1 MRTEISQWEMYSV
14 ILKSGSILYLNMLFS
29 IKTLLTELK
38 KYDTQTCKCV
48 KYNLIILYMKTRI
61 NREPSMYVSMHEI
74 SIYVRYSIVSQI
86 RWARHIKNK
95 SPWKNSIVYEI

>member
-48 KYNLIILYMKTRI
+48 
-61 NREPSMYVSMHEI
+61 S
-74 SIYVRYSIVSQI
+74 YVRE
-86 RWARHIKNK
+86 
-95 SPWKNSIVYEI
+95 YED

>member
-1 MRTEISQWEMYSV
+1 
-14 ILKSGSILYLNMLFS
+14 
-29 IKTLLTELK
+29 
-38 KYDTQTCKCV
+38 
-48 KYNLIILYMKTRI
+48 MKTRI